1 VTADDDEWRHEL
13 GALIAGRLDTLGF
26 GVVEVDREGRVL
38 RADAGASLILG
49 RSPAELMALPD
60 VAVMLAPE
68 ERHRRGDHLERRR
81 RGEAD
86 DMILR
91 TVVMRPDG
99 SRCPVQATLLG
110 AEGGDS
116 VSIVFRDLTDVA
128 ERDQYLDWYRSLVE
142 RMPVGVTIFD
152 ATDVADAGD
161 IRLWAANT
169 AASIATGREL
179 AELIGRPVREVFP
192 SERSN
197 AEAARA
203 LLMRDSGRV
212 EHLPDLVA
220 GDPQVPAAVHRR
232 TIVSLPR
239 GGLALLFADITR
251 ERQTD
256 LRQRRLAQRI
266 VRAGEIERSE
276 IAMGVHDDPVQQL
289 AAASLLLAQLRR
301 RGSHAPATEEW
312 LEQIETIVRKATES
326 LRRLVFELMPP
337 ELVESGL
344 ATAIRRAADHLL
356 ADQARVDVVCE
367 LTVEPPE
374 AIEASAFRIVAEAL
388 SNVRKHA
395 NARHVAV
402 EVRTDA
408 DALTLSV
415 TDDGTGLGPAAEPGH
430 IGLRGMH
437 DRALAVGGVVL
448 VEGTGSGTSVR
459 ATLPLHPAEPPVA
472 VDDPFAAVDA
482 ENESLRLE
490 LESIRDAEA
499 AAVTSARLAWRRLR
513 SITRL
518 GTILREAPLDR
529 RVRAHLAVREIAGTV
544 RDACAIRLVDDDGTM
559 LRRIASWH
567 DDEDQRAL
575 LDAWLFRDRLVDQSH
590 AAMAFRSAQPILL
603 DRDRAPWR
611 EADRPDEPAPFE
623 PHTAIVAPLR
633 VGASSRGV
641 LSVVRDRTPE
651 RLTAADV
658 VYVAVLADLVAGALA
673 VDG

>member
-1 VTADDDEWRHEL
+1 MTSDDEWRSEL
-13 GALIAGRLDTLGF
+13 GALIAERLGTLGF
-26 GVVEVDREGRVL
+26 GVVEVDRDGRVL
-38 RADAGASLILG
+38 RADAGASAILG
-49 RSPAELMALPD
+49 RSPAELAALPD
-60 VAVMLAPE
+60 VAAMLAPE
-68 ERHRRGDHLERRR
+68 ERHRRSDYLDRRR
-81 RGEAD
+81 RGEPEDA
-86 DMILR
+86 ILS
-91 TVVMRPDG
+91 TVVLRADG
-99 SRCPVQATLLG
+99 SRCPVQVTLLG
-110 AEGGDS
+110 ADGGDT
-116 VSIVFRDLTDVA
+116 VSIVFRDMTDVA
-128 ERDQYLDWYRSLVE
+128 ERDQYLDWYQALVE

-152 ATDVADAGD
+152 ATDVVDAGD

-169 AASIATGREL
+169 AASTATGREL
-179 AELIGRPVREVFP
+179 TELIGRPVREVFP
-192 SERSN
+192 SERSI

-212 EHLPDLVA
+212 EHLPDLVS
-220 GDPQVPAAVHRR
+220 GDPHMPAAVHRR
-232 TIVSLPR
+232 TVVSLPG
-239 GGLALLFADITR
+239 GGLALMFADITR
-251 ERQTD
+251 DRQTD

-301 RGSHAPATEEW
+301 RHDHEPATAEW
-312 LEQIETIVRKATES
+312 LEQIEGIVRKATES

-344 ATAIRRAADHLL
+344 GTAVRRAADHLL

-367 LTVEPPE
+367 LAVEPPE
-374 AIEASAFRIVAEAL
+374 AIEATAFRIIAEAL

-395 NARHVAV
+395 NARHVVV
-402 EVRTDA
+402 EIRTDA
-408 DALTLSV
+408 DELTLSV

-437 DRALAVGGVVL
+437 DRALAVGGVVV
-448 VEGTGSGTSVR
+448 VEGTGAGTSVR
-459 ATLPLHPAEPPVA
+459 ATLPLRPIKPPVTS
-472 VDDPFAAVDA
+472 DDPFAAVDS

-490 LESIRDAEA
+490 LDSIREAEA

-567 DDEDQRAL
+567 DDEDQRAH
-575 LDAWLFRDRLVDQSH
+575 LDSWLFGDRIVDHSH
-590 AAMAFRSAQPILL
+590 AAMAYRSAQPILL
-603 DRDRAPWR
+603 DRDRVPWR

-633 VGASSRGV
+633 VGASIRGV

-658 VYVAVLADLVAGALA
+658 VFVTVLADLVAGALA